1 MARPGVSHE
10 AHAGA
15 LRRYRAPGYRGRGP
29 GDSGVAS
36 TDHHIWRPSP
46 VESSIAL
53 ALVVAGAAFALWAR
67 FTIGTNWSGVVTL
80 KQDHELMQSGPYH
93 VVRHPIYTGLLTMG
107 LGSSLQYDEVYG
119 FLFLVLAAVM
129 LAFKMRLEERL
140 MMENFPDQYPQYRQ
154 HVKAIVPFVL

>member
-1 MARPGVSHE
+1 
-10 AHAGA
+10 
-15 LRRYRAPGYRGRGP
+15 
-29 GDSGVAS
+29 
-36 TDHHIWRPSP
+36 
-46 VESSIAL
+46 
-53 ALVVAGAAFALWAR
+53 
-67 FTIGTNWSGVVTL
+67 
-80 KQDHELMQSGPYH
+80 
-93 VVRHPIYTGLLTMG
+93 MG